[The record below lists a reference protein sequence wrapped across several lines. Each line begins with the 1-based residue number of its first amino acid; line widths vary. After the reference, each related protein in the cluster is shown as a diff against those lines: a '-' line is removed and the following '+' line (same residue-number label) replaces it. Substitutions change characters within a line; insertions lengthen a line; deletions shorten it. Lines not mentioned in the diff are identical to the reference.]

1 MNNWRKVRPASA
13 TFCSKT
19 RGVLYLRVGTSSSMV
34 RQAERGNSTI
44 SFISWGDHRPEYL
57 TVGDGGSRRP
67 GVNRHLDPRRHRDR
81 AHPAVLSKEIDD
93 APATL
98 TLLGVL
104 ERKGRHLGSA
114 QA

>member
-44 SFISWGDHRPEYL
+44 SFISWGDL
-57 TVGDGGSRRP
+57 RRS
-67 GVNRHLDPRRHRDR
+67 VI
-81 AHPAVLSKEIDD
+81 KEIPD
-93 APATL
+93 
-98 TLLGVL
+98 
-104 ERKGRHLGSA
+104 RKSTRLNSSHLGISYA
-114 QA
+114 VFCLKKKKKKISHRTKQGHNSTCSRILDTY